1 MVKYFSAFVSS
12 LSAVAGAIEVP
23 GNVGLT
29 VGRLFAICDAI
40 EAAPIAPDSCAA
52 SAEGAKMVD
61 TGVLVTTLGAG
72 AGVAV
77 AVVGGVV
84 KDGAARTGGVVP
96 VVVAVGTGDGA
107 AVVAV
112 PVGV

>member
-1 MVKYFSAFVSS
+1 MLVRYLSARVSS
-12 LSAVAGAIEVP
+12 LSAVAIEVP

-40 EAAPIAPDSCAA
+40 EAAPIAPDSWDA

-77 AVVGGVV
+77 TVVGVVV
-84 KDGAARTGGVVP
+84 KDGAAITGGVVP
-96 VVVAVGTGDGA
+96 VVVAVGTGA